1 MKKSELQQIIK
12 EEIQNA
18 LTEALKI
25 NSNPNAENDNQR
37 GFEDTTVNKTTRA
50 DRDTVFNGVEIIQPG
65 SGGLKTVF
73 IPSSEFPK
81 LIAFLQQS
89 M

>member
-1 MKKSELQQIIK
+1 MKKSELQQIIR

-25 NSNPNAENDNQR
+25 NSNPNSKSKNQI
-37 GFEDTTVNKTTRA
+37 GFKDTTVNKTTRA
-50 DRDTVFNGVEIIQPG
+50 DRDSVFDGVEIIQPG

-81 LIAFLQQS
+81 LKAFLQQS

>member
-1 MKKSELQQIIK
+1 MKKSQLQQIIK

-25 NSNPNAENDNQR
+25 NSNPNAENDNQI
-37 GFEDTTVNKTTRA
+37 GFKDTTVNKTTRA
-50 DRDTVFNGVEIIQPG
+50 DRDSVFDGVEIIQPG

>member
-1 MKKSELQQIIK
+1 MKKSELQQIIR
-12 EEIQNA
+12 EEIQNT

-25 NSNPNAENDNQR
+25 NSNPNSKSKNQI
-37 GFEDTTVNKTTRA
+37 GFKDTTVNKTTRA
-50 DRDTVFNGVEIIQPG
+50 DRDSVFDGVEIIQPG

>member
-1 MKKSELQQIIK
+1 MKKSQLQQIIR

-18 LTEALKI
+18 LNEALKI
-25 NSNPNAENDNQR
+25 NSNPNVTNDNQR
-37 GFEDTTVNKTTRA
+37 GYKDTIVNKTTRA
-50 DRDTVFNGVEIIQPG
+50 DRDTVFPGVEIIQPG

-81 LIAFLQQS
+81 LIAFLQKS

>member
-1 MKKSELQQIIK
+1 
-12 EEIQNA
+12 
-18 LTEALKI
+18 
-25 NSNPNAENDNQR
+25 
-37 GFEDTTVNKTTRA
+37 VNKTTRA
-50 DRDTVFNGVEIIQPG
+50 DRDTVFPGVEIIQPG

-81 LIAFLQQS
+81 LIAFLQKS

>member
-1 MKKSELQQIIK
+1 MKKSELQQIIR

-25 NSNPNAENDNQR
+25 NSNPNSKSKNQI
-37 GFEDTTVNKTTRA
+37 GFKDTTVNKTTRA
-50 DRDTVFNGVEIIQPG
+50 DRDSVFDGVEIIQPG